1 MQLFHLTVSSWI
13 ELQVFD
19 RSRTFAEFTKKSY
32 DGRFRHIVYEL
43 ILY

>member
-1 MQLFHLTVSSWI
+1 MQLSHLTVSSWI

-19 RSRTFAEFTKKSY
+19 RSRTFAEFKKSF
-32 DGRFRHIVYEL
+32 DSRFWHIVYEL